1 MNRTPKCLLGVT
13 AAMVIGTAGLLGTGA
28 GAAGA
33 TSATSAAGATHA
45 TRTTGATGATG
56 AVAAAG
62 SAHSG
67 KAHSG
72 AHCDRAEQDMWS
84 GDPSRNLTGHGC
96 SIATERNRWFVI
108 EIDTLVRKYYKGDT
122 AGGGVTRTETL
133 HNRTVRCMGHIA
145 DDKSVNWFG
154 CPPS

>member
-1 MNRTPKCLLGVT
+1 
-13 AAMVIGTAGLLGTGA
+13 
-28 GAAGA
+28 
-33 TSATSAAGATHA
+33 
-45 TRTTGATGATG
+45 
-56 AVAAAG
+56 
-62 SAHSG
+62 
-67 KAHSG
+67 
-72 AHCDRAEQDMWS
+72 MWS

-133 HNRTVRCMGHIA
+133 HNRTARCMGHIA